1 MAYKPFKM
9 KGNPMQR
16 NYGIGS
22 PAKQGLILKDSEKR
36 KEYEKNRN
44 TKTVNIKDIKGLEP
58 STNPTRPKKTD
69 MKKEKSFDKFIKEP
83 GQVVGPKSE
92 FDKFIDKKP
101 SKKVKSPA
109 KQGYRSPDL
118 DYSDPE
124 VLRKEKEGNQRIHD
138 IIAGKYDKDK
148 KRKKKEPTRP
158 PKKKS
163 PAKQGL
169 ILDKRTKEQ
178 KAKDQKSKE
187 LWDKTVNIDDV
198 PGVGGGKSKMQKQME
213 GRKTDMK
220 KEKSPGKW
228 VQFIPMALSALS
240 SMKKK

>member
-22 PAKQGLILKDSEKR
+22 PAKQGLILKDSEKG

-44 TKTVNIKDIKGLEP
+44 TKTVNIKDIEGLKS
-58 STNPTRPKKTD
+58 STNPKSPKTTD
-69 MKKEKSFDKFIKEP
+69 MKKE
-83 GQVVGPKSE
+83 
-92 FDKFIDKKP
+92 
-101 SKKVKSPA
+101 KSPA

-198 PGVGGGKSKMQKQME
+198 PGVGGEKSKMQKQME